1 MGGMLI
7 TEILVAVMR
16 GGAYDKSLTCLSA
29 TNSINKID
37 KIKEINPKNTRT
49 SEASLTG
56 TAAAAKA
63 WRLILL
69 SGACWGVGKRGGG
82 VLFRPPPWIS
92 FVVQN
97 IQKLAHIHLM

>member
-7 TEILVAVMR
+7 TEILAAVNA
-16 GGAYDKSLTCLSA
+16 GGTHDKSLTCLSA
-29 TNSINKID
+29 TNSINKMD
-37 KIKEINPKNTRT
+37 KIKEMNPKTART
-49 SEASLTG
+49 SVASLTG

-63 WRLILL
+63 WPLILL
-69 SGACWGVGKRGGG
+69 SRACWGVGMRGGG